1 MFVLMLQPFLYLTH
15 NSLIRSGFDSSPE
28 FLLDELT
35 DLECVSNQNMFCR
48 WSLNDFNLRTSS
60 SPRPASFVNSA
71 SHFELSDQQD
81 FVHQD

>member
-1 MFVLMLQPFLYLTH
+1 MFVLMLQTFLYLTH

-48 WSLNDFNLRTSS
+48 WSLNDFNLIYIRTSLT
-60 SPRPASFVNSA
+60 PEDIEFP
-71 SHFELSDQQD
+71 
-81 FVHQD
+81 

>member
-48 WSLNDFNLRTSS
+48 WSLNDFNLIYIRTSLT
-60 SPRPASFVNSA
+60 PEDIEFP
-71 SHFELSDQQD
+71 
-81 FVHQD
+81 

>member
-48 WSLNDFNLRTSS
+48 WSLNYFNLIYIRTSLT
-60 SPRPASFVNSA
+60 PEDIEFP
-71 SHFELSDQQD
+71 
-81 FVHQD
+81 

>member
-48 WSLNDFNLRTSS
+48 WSLNDFNLIYIRTSLT
-60 SPRPASFVNSA
+60 PEDIEFPLASFICQ
-71 SHFELSDQQD
+71 LS
-81 FVHQD
+81 FSF

>member
-48 WSLNDFNLRTSS
+48 WSLNDFNLIYIRTSLTPEDIDLS
-60 SPRPASFVNSA
+60 SEENI
-71 SHFELSDQQD
+71 Q
-81 FVHQD
+81 

>member
-1 MFVLMLQPFLYLTH
+1 MLQPFLYLTH

-48 WSLNDFNLRTSS
+48 RSLYDFNLIYIRTSLT
-60 SPRPASFVNSA
+60 PEDIEFP
-71 SHFELSDQQD
+71 
-81 FVHQD
+81 

>member
-1 MFVLMLQPFLYLTH
+1 MIVLMLQPFLYLTH

-48 WSLNDFNLRTSS
+48 WSRNDFNLIYIR
-60 SPRPASFVNSA
+60 ASLTPEDIEFP
-71 SHFELSDQQD
+71 
-81 FVHQD
+81 

>member
-1 MFVLMLQPFLYLTH
+1 MIVLMLQPFLYLTH

-48 WSLNDFNLRTSS
+48 WSLDDFNLIYIRTSLT
-60 SPRPASFVNSA
+60 PEDIEFP
-71 SHFELSDQQD
+71 
-81 FVHQD
+81 